1 MRGAPPVAS
10 ADARQERII
19 PADAGSTWRRGEAP
33 VRSRDHPRRCGEHDG
48 LIAFGRGCGGSF
60 PQMRGARVWPSPSA
74 TRTGIIPADA
84 GSTTPCGGWAWW
96 TTDHPR
102 RCGEHSDLGQFR
114 DGYVGS
120 SPRMRGAPVADAP
133 EAETVRIIPAD
144 AGSTLA
150 LIQVT
155 PAEWDHPRGCGE
167 HK

>member
-1 MRGAPPVAS
+1 MKDHPRRCGEHANTDEQNGKQNGSSPQMRGAPPVAS

-102 RCGEHSDLGQFR
+102 RCGEHYTSPGTHWDEC
-114 DGYVGS
+114 GS
-120 SPRMRGAPVADAP
+120 SPRMRGAPHN
-133 EAETVRIIPAD
+133 
-144 AGSTLA
+144 
-150 LIQVT
+150 Q
-155 PAEWDHPRGCGE
+155 DHR
-167 HK
+167 